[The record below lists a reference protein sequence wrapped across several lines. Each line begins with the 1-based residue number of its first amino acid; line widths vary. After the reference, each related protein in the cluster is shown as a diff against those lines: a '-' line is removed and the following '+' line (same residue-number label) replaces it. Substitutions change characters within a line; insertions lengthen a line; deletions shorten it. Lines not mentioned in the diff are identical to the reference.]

1 MELEVEPLIMT
12 VGLPGGMILPIGLGM
27 EPHRWCVCR
36 EIIDSAAGMLL
47 IMTAIEPFAII
58 PGPPGTQPGSM
69 QGADLQVAVAAGL
82 LPIMT
87 VGLPSMI
94 ANGSPGCGTGVGTGA
109 GGEWGVAMWGVL
121 LHHVARGCWWHL
133 NSNSNGLASQMT
145 LPSTRTSSWLVA
157 SAPDGSRWS
166 ERHQNGCVQI
176 LRR

>member
-1 MELEVEPLIMT
+1 MT

-27 EPHRWCVCR
+27 GATQAVCAVR
-36 EIIDSAAGMLL
+36 SLTLAAGMLL

-87 VGLPSMI
+87 VGFPSMI

-109 GGEWGVAMWGVL
+109 GG
-121 LHHVARGCWWHL
+121 
-133 NSNSNGLASQMT
+133 
-145 LPSTRTSSWLVA
+145 
-157 SAPDGSRWS
+157 
-166 ERHQNGCVQI
+166 
-176 LRR
+176 